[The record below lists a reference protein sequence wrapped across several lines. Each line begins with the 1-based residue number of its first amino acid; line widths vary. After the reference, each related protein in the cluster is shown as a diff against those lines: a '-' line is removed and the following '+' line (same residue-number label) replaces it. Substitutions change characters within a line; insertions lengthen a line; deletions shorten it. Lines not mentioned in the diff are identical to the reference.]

1 MAGGMTPGGRENLL
15 QRVENTRANEAA
27 RAAHGT
33 AGAHGKRPADWA
45 DALAGRAE
53 PSPPAVKH
61 CWYDGPNGRQ
71 AALLLGWRSIEG
83 RYSGRIAV
91 AAPEPDGWA
100 IVEMWVDQSVL
111 APIA

>member
-1 MAGGMTPGGRENLL
+1 MAGGMTPDGRETLL

-45 DALAGRAE
+45 DALAGKSE
-53 PSPPAVKH
+53 QPPDIKH

-71 AALLLGWRSIEG
+71 AALLLGWRNLG
-83 RYSGRIAV
+83 GHYDGRIAV
-91 AAPEPDGWA
+91 AALEPGEGWG
-100 IVEMWVDQSVL
+100 IVEMWVGAAMLSP
-111 APIA
+111 A